1 MGTDI
6 KSPGE
11 IQVEKAV
18 GARTGKSRRRSIIT
32 FTVVSLLNAGLL
44 AILWIAL
51 LTPATG
57 SNSTRAS
64 DPLIGKPAP
73 DFTLAALNKQ
83 AGPAIHL
90 ANLKGKLVVINFWAS
105 WCDPC
110 KEEAPLLQAAWRH
123 AQGVIFIGV
132 DFQDSQSD
140 GLNFLQQHGIT
151 YANVVDPN
159 GATGINYGVTDVPE
173 TFFIDRRG
181 VIVNTVRNEI
191 TAQQLQN
198 NVALLLHCISGNDKC

>member
-1 MGTDI
+1 LQEVLVMGTEI
-6 KSPGE
+6 KPAGE

-18 GARTGKSRRRSIIT
+18 GTRTGKSRKRSIII

-57 SNSTRAS
+57 SNSTRV

-83 AGPAIHL
+83 AGPPFHL
-90 ANLKGKLVVINFWAS
+90 AEFKGKLVVINFWAS

-110 KEEAPLLQAAWRH
+110 KEEAPLLQAEWRRAQ
-123 AQGVIFIGV
+123 AQGVIFIGI

-159 GATGINYGVTDVPE
+159 GATGINYGVTGVPE

-191 TAQQLQN
+191 TAQLLQS
-198 NVALLLHCISGNDKC
+198 NVALLLR

>member
-1 MGTDI
+1 LQEVLAMETEI
-6 KSPGE
+6 KPADE

-18 GARTGKSRRRSIIT
+18 AAPKGKSRRRSIII
-32 FTVVSLLNAGLL
+32 FTVFSLLNAGLL

-51 LTPATG
+51 LTPAG
-57 SNSTRAS
+57 SNSTRV

-83 AGPAIHL
+83 AEPPVHL
-90 ANLKGKLVVINFWAS
+90 ADLKGKLVVINFWAS

-110 KEEAPLLQAAWRH
+110 REEAPLLQAEWRRAQ
-123 AQGVIFIGV
+123 AQGVIFIGI
-132 DFQDSQSD
+132 DFQDSQSA

-159 GATGINYGVTDVPE
+159 GATGINYGITAVPE

-191 TAQQLQN
+191 TAQLLQS
-198 NVALLLHCISGNDKC
+198 NVALLLR

>member
-1 MGTDI
+1 MGTEI
-6 KSPGE
+6 KPVGE
-11 IQVEKAV
+11 IQVEKTV
-18 GARTGKSRRRSIIT
+18 GARTGKSRRRSIII
-32 FTVVSLLNAGLL
+32 FTVVSLLNVGLL

-57 SNSTRAS
+57 SNSTRVS
-64 DPLIGKPAP
+64 DPLVGKPAP

-90 ANLKGKLVVINFWAS
+90 ADLKGKLVVINFWAS

-110 KEEAPLLQAAWRH
+110 REEAPLLQAEWRR
-123 AQGVIFIGV
+123 AQPQGVIFIGI
-132 DFQDSQSD
+132 DFQDSQSS

-159 GATGINYGVTDVPE
+159 GATGINYGVTGVPE

-181 VIVNTVRNEI
+181 VIVNTVRSEI
-191 TAQQLQN
+191 TAQLLQS
-198 NVALLLHCISGNDKC
+198 NVALLLR